1 MTPTQQL
8 ANQIKEHYSQ
18 LANTIEEAY
27 NNNLIDHETYHQHN
41 NYLTETAFLADIVT
55 NQQPNKE
62 LTRQEVTQA
71 NTRLQNQIDEIRTEL
86 NTLKQT
92 LETLERPATL
102 RALEVLTHKLS
113 CKPGVSVNEGRDKK
127 GRTRYYLE
135 IPPANAKTLFTEEIN
150 NLVND
155 IKNLKNVIA
164 TPFDLPHNRAVTVI
178 VK

>member
-62 LTRQEVTQA
+62 PTRQS
-71 NTRLQNQIDEIRTEL
+71 
-86 NTLKQT
+86 
-92 LETLERPATL
+92 
-102 RALEVLTHKLS
+102 THKTTNTNNQHTVV
-113 CKPGVSVNEGRDKK
+113 KPRKQ
-127 GRTRYYLE
+127 Y
-135 IPPANAKTLFTEEIN
+135 KTQSLQQTTTTHPKHQQTHN
-150 NLVND
+150 KQL
-155 IKNLKNVIA
+155 A
-164 TPFDLPHNRAVTVI
+164 TS
-178 VK
+178 K